1 MSAVRMVLLMILTTV
16 ATYVAPAEALGQTAS
31 TRVNSSVT
39 VVSPP
44 ILLTNLRNL
53 EFGSVGP
60 GQVVDVAALGP
71 HPSGTVSAGMR
82 FGDLRKQRT
91 YGLTLSLPATLV
103 RGSSSIPVSWNG
115 TQYGSLCSWSSNPSE
130 CNALSLAFS
139 PSAHTTLPLP
149 VTFPINTPGNNFS
162 ADVYIG
168 GRLSVPIDLVAPG
181 VYQGT
186 ITATLTVIS

>member
-1 MSAVRMVLLMILTTV
+1 MSAMRLVLLMTLTTV
-16 ATYVAPAEALGQTAS
+16 ATCVAPATVLGQAAS
-31 TRVNSSVT
+31 TRVSSSVT

-60 GQVVDVAALGP
+60 GQVIDVPALGP

-91 YGLTLSLPATLV
+91 YGLTLTLPASLV
-103 RGSSSIPVSWNG
+103 RGTSSIPVSWNG
-115 TQYGSLCSWSSNPSE
+115 TQYGSLCSWSSSPSE
-130 CNALSLAFS
+130 CNALSIAFS
-139 PSAHTTLPLP
+139 PDAHTTVPLP
-149 VTFPINTPGNNFS
+149 VSFPINTPSNNFS
-162 ADVYIG
+162 ADIYIG
-168 GRLSVPIDLVAPG
+168 GRLSVPTYLVAPG